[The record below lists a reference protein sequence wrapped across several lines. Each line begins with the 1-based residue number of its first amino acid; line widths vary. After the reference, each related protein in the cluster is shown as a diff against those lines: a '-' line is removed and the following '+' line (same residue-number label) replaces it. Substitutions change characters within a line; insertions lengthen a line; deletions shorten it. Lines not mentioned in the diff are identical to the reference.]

1 MNFRMTAVAT
11 LAALAWVPPLAL
23 AAGSPGLYVVPGVF
37 FSDATQGDT
46 AAASSKIN
54 PNFRSSLDMAA
65 ESALVQQIA
74 QTHFPGIVP
83 TIDKTNRQRTLALSV
98 QVSRASL
105 YEITKS
111 DGTTDLYQPITLST
125 YISNPLTGEVLQSFA
140 QTRYSI
146 QTVSGDTASSQ
157 NAAKIRSAFHDGFEK
172 LLNDVLTQASANFKP
187 YVVEA
192 TAADTWKGY
201 VILNKGFGAGIGKGD
216 ILDSASSEVRVEYA
230 GEHYA
235 VAVPVLG
242 SPTSGDVFSRPTTMA
257 LSEVRKPRVITL
269 VSGANPDL
277 APAVSTQLFADQL
290 GSNAT
295 FSTLPLN
302 SNYSQVQSSIDT
314 HTQIGHQVSANRSL
328 PDYFI
333 RLVLPAAAQ
342 YALPTNLSYKT
353 QQVTQAW
360 AYAELA
366 SRDGRVLYAADV
378 ADRVNDTVTDGS
390 GFDGSDRREIVLKNA
405 LTGLADRFTKEVH
418 FEPVSLKLAD
428 ASSDTFKVN
437 DPGTALPVGASFR
450 VYHDIGHVSGV
461 PEDVLVPTWDAT
473 VSAHDNS
480 TAVALTVL
488 PVAGKPPRPDSG
500 DVVVMNS
507 IANTAAGGQR
517 TAFCP
522 AEKSQFGVVGIEH
535 FDELAYVAAA
545 RTHLFLVDPQI
556 ATLVEGKVTGQSGFS
571 ADLHLQP
578 PTHDRCLVAMYRIDA
593 PTHQCD
599 SGVCTDN
606 FKVRLGYQFMQN
618 GQVASQTILQ
628 HSFSASGYPEQT
640 SADTISTLLGLDLS
654 TNIRTNLDAVIAQLL
669 QKGS

>member
-1 MNFRMTAVAT
+1 MNFKMKAV
-11 LAALAWVPPLAL
+11 AALAAMACVPAPAL
-23 AAGSPGLYVVPGVF
+23 ATGSPGLYVVPGVF
-37 FSDATQGDT
+37 FSDAAHGES
-46 AAASSKIN
+46 AAASSKIDT
-54 PNFRSSLDMAA
+54 NFRSSLDIAA

-111 DGTTDLYQPITLST
+111 DGTTDLYQPITLSA

-146 QTVSGDTASSQ
+146 QTVSGDPASSQ
-157 NAAKIRSAFHDGFEK
+157 NAAKVRSAFRDGFEK
-172 LLNDVLTQASANFKP
+172 LLNNVLTQASANFKP

-235 VAVPVLG
+235 VAVSVLG
-242 SPTSGDVFSRPTTMA
+242 SPTSGDVFSRPTMMA

-269 VSGANPDL
+269 VSEANPDL

-295 FSTLPLN
+295 FSALPLN

-333 RLVLPAAAQ
+333 RLILPAAAQ
-342 YALPTNLSYKT
+342 YSLPTNLSYKT

-366 SRDGRVLYAADV
+366 SRDGRVLYATDV

-390 GFDGSDRREIVLKNA
+390 GFNGSDRREIVLKNA
-405 LTGLADRFTKEVH
+405 LTSLAERFAKEVH
-418 FEPVSLKLAD
+418 FEPISLKLAD

-461 PEDVLVPTWDAT
+461 PEDVLIPTWDAT
-473 VSAHDNS
+473 VSAHDDS
-480 TAVALTVL
+480 TAVASPVL
-488 PVAGKPPRPDSG
+488 PVTGKPPRPESG
-500 DVVVMNS
+500 DVVVMDS
-507 IANTAAGGQR
+507 IANTASGGQR
-517 TAFCP
+517 TAFCS
-522 AEKSQFGVVGIEH
+522 AEKFGAVEIEH
-535 FDELAYVAAA
+535 FDDLAYAAAA
-545 RTHLFLVDPQI
+545 RTRLFLVDPQI
-556 ATLVEGKVTGQSGFS
+556 ATLVEGKVTGQSGFA

-578 PTHDRCLVAMYRIDA
+578 PAHDRCLVAMYRVDA
-593 PTHQCD
+593 PAHQCD

-606 FKVRLGYQFMQN
+606 FKVRLGYQFRQN
-618 GQVASQTILQ
+618 DQVVSQTILQ
-628 HSFSASGYPEQT
+628 HSFNASGYPEQT
-640 SADTISTLLGLDLS
+640 SADAVSALLGLDLS
-654 TNIRTNLDAVIAQLL
+654 TDIRSNLDAVITQLL
-669 QKGS
+669 KKGS